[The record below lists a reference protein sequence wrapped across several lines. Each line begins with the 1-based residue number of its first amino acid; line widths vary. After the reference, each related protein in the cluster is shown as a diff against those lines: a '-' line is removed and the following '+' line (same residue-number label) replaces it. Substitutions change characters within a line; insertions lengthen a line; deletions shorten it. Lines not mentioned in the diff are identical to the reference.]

1 MRGKIEFEEE
11 MERKFKR
18 IRYERAEL
26 TDALNEAK
34 DMIADQHKQIEEKDK
49 ALAEKDNQLSAMI
62 KMLSSLG
69 ASPDQIAAQLN
80 IQIADV
86 NSVSGKIT
94 CES

>member
-34 DMIADQHKQIEEKDK
+34 DMINNQHKQIEEQK
-49 ALAEKDNQLSAMI
+49 NQLAAMI
-62 KMLSSLG
+62 KLSSSLG
-69 ASPDQIAAQLN
+69 ATPDQIAAQFD
-80 IQIADV
+80 IPIDEV
-86 NSVSGKIT
+86 NKVFG
-94 CES
+94 